1 MKLKSEQIYKIY
13 VYNAPMYCPTLSIKG
28 NAQIYVSLSGEKPE
42 SYGDMLLVS
51 EFESNK
57 VNTVI
62 GMFRWICAVY
72 DETSSSVEECGLVSS
87 PFINKVGN

>member
-42 SYGDMLLVS
+42 SYDDMLLVS

-72 DETSSSVEECGLVSS
+72 DETSNSVEECGLVSS